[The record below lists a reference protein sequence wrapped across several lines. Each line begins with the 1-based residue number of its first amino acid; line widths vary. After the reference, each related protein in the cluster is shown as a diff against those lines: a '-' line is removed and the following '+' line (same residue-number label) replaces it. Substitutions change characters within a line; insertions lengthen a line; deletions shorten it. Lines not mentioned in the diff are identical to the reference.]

1 MSGIEQIGHFGGSLI
16 IEIAVRMPS
25 VTRMP
30 LCASC
35 SADHP
40 PNAPAP
46 TTITE
51 DASAGERR
59 IQAAPASAELLKKL
73 RRELFAD
80 MGTSHVAFVCG
91 ILACTQQLSRCSA
104 RRS

>member
-1 MSGIEQIGHFGGSLI
+1 
-16 IEIAVRMPS
+16 
-25 VTRMP
+25 MP

-51 DASAGERR
+51 DAAEDASAGERR
-59 IQAAPASAELLKKL
+59 MQAAPASVELLKKL

-80 MGTSHVAFVCG
+80 MVTSHVAFVR
-91 ILACTQQLSRCSA
+91 AF
-104 RRS
+104 